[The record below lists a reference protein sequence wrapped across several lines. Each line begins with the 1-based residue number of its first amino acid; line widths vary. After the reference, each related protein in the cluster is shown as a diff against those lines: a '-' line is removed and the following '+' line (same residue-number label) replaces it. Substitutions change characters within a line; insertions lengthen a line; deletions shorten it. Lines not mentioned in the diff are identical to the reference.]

1 MNGADALIA
10 TLVKNGVDVCFTNP
24 GTSEMQFVTAID
36 KVEGMRAVL
45 ALFEGVATG
54 AADGYAR
61 MAGKPASTLLHLGP
75 GLGNGLANLHN
86 AKRAHSPVINIVGD
100 HATYHRGLDAPLTSD
115 VEGVAKP
122 FSHWIHTATSADTLA
137 DDGIK
142 AIEAASV
149 KPGAIATLIVPA
161 DCAWDPADGP
171 SDRAPVLAARDPVE
185 DKAIS
190 AAVDALNSGEPCG
203 FLIND
208 LAGSE
213 AGLAL
218 LARIAAKTG
227 ARVIADTFVARIA
240 KGAGRGAY
248 ERLNYFG
255 EGAVEQLTGLKHL
268 ILVGTKAP
276 VSFFAY
282 PGKPSHLTPEGCEA
296 MTLAPVGSDVLGALE
311 AVAEGVGAP
320 AEGATHQL
328 NLPDAPT
335 GELNAVSA
343 WQAMAHHLPE
353 GAILSDEST
362 TSGLGADMYMNTAR
376 PHDLMLLTGGSIGF
390 GLPVAVGAAIA
401 CPDRKVVCPHGDGGA
416 MYTIQALWTMAREQ
430 LDVTT
435 VIFNNRSYA
444 ILNIELMRVGAENP
458 GRKALDMLDLS
469 RPNLDFVALAQGMGV
484 EASRAATAEEFS
496 DQFGSAMAG
505 KGPRLIEVMM

>member
-86 AKRAHSPVINIVGD
+86 AKRAFSPLINIVGD
-100 HATYHRGLDAPLTSD
+100 HATYHRGFDAPLTSD
-115 VEGVAKP
+115 VEAVAKP
-122 FSHWIHTATSADTLA
+122 FSHWIHTATKAESLA
-137 DDGIK
+137 DDGIA

-149 KPGAIATLIVPA
+149 KPGSIATLIVPA
-161 DCAWDPADGP
+161 DCAWDPAQGP
-171 SDRAPVLAARDPVE
+171 SDKIPALAARIPADDAKV
-185 DKAIS
+185 
-190 AAVDALNSGEPCG
+190 AAVIDALKSGEPCG

-208 LAGSE
+208 EACSE
-213 AGLAL
+213 AGLEL
-218 LARIAAKTG
+218 LAAIATQTG

-248 ERLNYFG
+248 ERLGYFG
-255 EGAVEQLTGLKHL
+255 ESAVEQLQSLKHL
-268 ILVGTKAP
+268 ILVGTRAP

-282 PGKPSHLTPEGCEA
+282 PGKPSELTPEGTQALE
-296 MTLAPVGSDVLGALE
+296 LGPVGSDLLGALE
-311 AVAEGVGAP
+311 AVADGVGAGKKP
-320 AEGATHQL
+320 ALQAL
-328 NLPDAPT
+328 SLPDLPS
-335 GELNAVSA
+335 GELNVVSA
-343 WQAMAHHLPE
+343 WQTIANLTPE
-353 GAILSDEST
+353 GAVLADEST
-362 TSGLGADMYMNTAR
+362 TSGLGADMFMNGAR
-376 PHDLMLLTGGSIGF
+376 PHELLLLTGGSIGY

-416 MYTIQALWTMAREQ
+416 MYTIQALWSMAREQ

-469 RPNLDFVALAQGMGV
+469 RPNLDFVSIAQGMGV
-484 EASRAATAEEFS
+484 EASRATTAEEFN
-496 DQFGSAMAG
+496 DQYGSAMAQ
-505 KGPRLIEVMM
+505 KGPRLIEVML